1 MRLGPNIRRVISRK
15 EPVCRRGTSIDQL
28 GIMLD
33 PDATKVLTRRI
44 LASLIDLG
52 IVVILGVLTLKT
64 TALKF
69 AITERDIDGKWQQ
82 TASQFQQLKDL
93 SFTQFVRI
101 QEVGD
106 TMYVFGG
113 RNFWLGV
120 LFAILIAVL
129 VFLLLPAAIGA
140 SPGKK
145 LTGLA
150 VVDKEGQPA
159 SMGQHFMRSVVG
171 IIDFLP
177 IAGLVGWVV
186 ASQDLHTRRLGDIA
200 AKTYVVDSKKP
211 LRMVDANAWHRQKTA
226 LQNPLLIEN
235 PSDLDSMVELNDRLG
250 IRDEPVADDLI
261 DDSYDADDT
270 SFEPAPVDEL
280 DFSLTEADVEDDEE
294 TEIDETE
301 IDELK
306 VEAIENAQPLPVR
319 NQTETEWEV
328 PVGTPSPTWSL
339 DELDSDLESTTVAAP
354 AVAASAATV
363 ATSAAA
369 VGTAQTAVTNESA
382 GGSATDPVWS
392 AEWNAWLYWDAAR
405 ERWLRHDQVV
415 NQWVPIG

>member
-1 MRLGPNIRRVISRK
+1 
-15 EPVCRRGTSIDQL
+15 
-28 GIMLD
+28 MLD
-33 PDATKVLTRRI
+33 PASTKVLPRRI

-52 IVVILGVLTLKT
+52 IFLFLGGLTLKT

-69 AITERDIDGKWQQ
+69 AITERDIDGNWQQ

-93 SFTQFVRI
+93 SFAQFVRI

-113 RNFWLGV
+113 RNFWLGS
-120 LFAILIAVL
+120 LFVILLAVL

-150 VVDKEGQPA
+150 VIDKEGQPA
-159 SMGQHFMRSVVG
+159 SMGQHFIRAVVG

-177 IAGLVGWVV
+177 IGGLIGWAV

-211 LRMVDANAWHRQKTA
+211 LRMVDAAAWHRQKTA
-226 LQNPLLIEN
+226 LENPLLIDD

-250 IRDEPVADDLI
+250 MPGQPLADDFMDESL
-261 DDSYDADDT
+261 DVDDT
-270 SFEPAPVDEL
+270 SFDPAPVDEL
-280 DFSLTEADVEDDEE
+280 DFSVSELDEPEADVQDDSVPDDSVPE
-294 TEIDETE
+294 
-301 IDELK
+301 
-306 VEAIENAQPLPVR
+306 VAAIADAPPLPSRSPV
-319 NQTETEWEV
+319 ETEWEV
-328 PVGTPSPTWSL
+328 PIGTPSPTWSL
-339 DELDSDLESTTVAAP
+339 DELDSDLESTTVTAS
-354 AVAASAATV
+354 AVTASAATV
-363 ATSAAA
+363 ATSTTA
-369 VGTAQTAVTNESA
+369 VSTAQNATANESA

-405 ERWLRHDQVV
+405 ERWLRHDQVA